1 MAAVKDVAKQV
12 IDALPADATMDD
24 VMHALYVRA
33 KCERADREIEDGK
46 GITHEEAKR
55 RLRKWLR

>member
-33 KCERADREIEDGK
+33 KCERADREIEDGE